1 MHLVGLL
8 GEGHVKVIFDLL
20 IEFFLDVVYGSSDV
34 HPKGKNHPFYKSLF
48 SYFIHCSSVVCFSF
62 SNNLCVF
69 LSQSTAA
76 CGVEAHSDAIQPCH
90 IREAIRRYG
99 HKIGPLSPF
108 TVRNNRVIK
117 SYIYNLKEFWF
128 SSGQMKKHWN
138 CWKQF
143 VVTIILL
150 YKSGIIL
157 LGNKS

>member
-1 MHLVGLL
+1 M
-8 GEGHVKVIFDLL
+8 
-20 IEFFLDVVYGSSDV
+20 
-34 HPKGKNHPFYKSLF
+34 
-48 SYFIHCSSVVCFSF
+48 CFWF

-90 IREAIRRYG
+90 IREAIRRYS

-117 SYIYNLKEFWF
+117 SYIYNMKEFRF

-143 VVTIILL
+143 VVTVILL

-157 LGNKS
+157 LGNESHFRLFLEGHFFLQNIIFFQLQIKFFCWGL